1 MRQVNEKDPQ
11 MLIYME
17 ASPALKGKARKFGR
31 NYRKMALVELEQGFT
46 GRPKMISDRAIGV
59 ARIVECRVLHV
70 GSTDRSEGFRV
81 RHELRA
87 KATA

>member
-1 MRQVNEKDPQ
+1 

-17 ASPALKGKARKFGR
+17 STPALRGKARRFGR
-31 NYRKMALVELEQGFT
+31 NYRKMALVELEPGFT
-46 GRPKMISDRAIGV
+46 GRPKMISERAVGV

-70 GSTDRSEGFRV
+70 GSTERSEGFRV
-81 RHELRA
+81 RHELLA